1 LTIAGRRL
9 DGDERVDDGYDMS
22 FGESENDVPE
32 LLFLA
37 LNPNPNP
44 ALHLT
49 RR

>member
-1 LTIAGRRL
+1 MVMEGLMM
-9 DGDERVDDGYDMS
+9 VMS

-37 LNPNPNP
+37 LNPNP